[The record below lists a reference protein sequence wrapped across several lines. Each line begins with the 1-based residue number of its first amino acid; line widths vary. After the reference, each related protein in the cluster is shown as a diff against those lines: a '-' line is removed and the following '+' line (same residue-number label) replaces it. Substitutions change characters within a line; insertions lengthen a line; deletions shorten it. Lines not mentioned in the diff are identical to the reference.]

1 MTLFRLADSCRGR
14 LVCDAQVAPH
24 GLCAAWCVDCAVYR
38 DTLERLGVNAA
49 DIVLEPNSM
58 NTWQNAQLTSG
69 LLKRLDA
76 DEVVLVSSGFHLQR
90 GALYFAHFGVQAQP
104 VSADYLAAMPSLLP
118 LAYNF
123 AVADLALHEYA
134 GIVRYD
140 IFNALGWNAARTA
153 PGQA

>member
-1 MTLFRLADSCRGR
+1 M
-14 LVCDAQVAPH
+14 
-24 GLCAAWCVDCAVYR
+24 
-38 DTLERLGVNAA
+38 NAA

-58 NTWQNAQLTSG
+58 NTWPNDQLTSG
-69 LLKRLDA
+69 LLKKLDA
-76 DEVVLVSSGFHLQR
+76 GEVVLVSSDFHLQR
-90 GALYFAHFGVQAQP
+90 GALYFEHFDVQAKP
-104 VSADYLAAMPSLLP
+104 VSADYLAAMTSLLP

-140 IFNALGWNAARTA
+140 IYNALGWNAARTA